1 MSVYSGSIAAAQKLI
16 DKFGRDCYWQKP
28 AAITGGVPGY
38 PTQGSLP
45 DLIPCRMAFFAPK
58 DLDRG
63 VQQFLDMIPGTEVPD
78 NTQIGLLAG
87 GIAFEP
93 ENTDH
98 IYFDSNRIEGIS
110 IIKIDRLAPS
120 GVPVLYFVTGAA

>member
-1 MSVYSGSIAAAQKLI
+1 MSVYARSIAAAQKLI
-16 DKFGRDCYWQKP
+16 EKFGRDCYWQKP
-28 AAITGGVPGY
+28 APLSAGVPGY
-38 PTQGSLP
+38 PTVGTLP
-45 DLIPCRMAFFAPK
+45 DPILCRIAFFAPK

-87 GIAFEP
+87 GITFEP

-98 IYFDSNRIEGIS
+98 IYFDVGRTEGIS

-120 GVPVLYFVTGAA
+120 GEPVLYFITGAA